1 MYGMSIKKPDGSL
14 WLSPDF
20 TPVNLIDKGK
30 ISAKTGT
37 VFNTSIPISRP
48 CFFFVRLT
56 SKSYI
61 AFTQFNNGGK
71 HAIKIEKS
79 DNQGEVFVYAF
90 SNMVTPPGSHG
101 IAFYNA
107 NGEMVYHGKMKPLDA
122 KLVSVSG
129 ITFDVNLGYPCAI
142 MPSLTALNS
151 VRNPSLGGFMIFES
165 QAAAYGNG
173 VYSLSRQVAQTSG
186 PVGIYTAS
194 SVLVINSSHYD

>member
-1 MYGMSIKKPDGSL
+1 MYGMSIKKSDGSL

-20 TPVNLIDKGK
+20 TPVNLIDRAV
-30 ISAKTGT
+30 ISANTGT
-37 VFNTSIPISRP
+37 VFTSSIPVDRV

-56 SKSYI
+56 AKSYI
-61 AFTQFNNGGK
+61 SFTQFNNGGR
-71 HAIKIEKS
+71 HAIRIDRS
-79 DNQGEVFVYAF
+79 DNQGEVIVYAF

-107 NGEMVYHGKMKPLDA
+107 HGEMVYHGKMRPLDA
-122 KLVSVSG
+122 KQVGVSG
-129 ITFDVNLGYPCAI
+129 IAFDVNLGYPCAI

-151 VRNPSLGGFMIFES
+151 VPNPALGGFMIFES

-173 VYSLSRQVAQTSG
+173 IYSFSRRVAQTPG

-194 SVLVINSSHYD
+194 SVLVINASHYD